1 MSYNFRTDNGVEKI
15 NKTFDDGSFYEIP
28 CVLDDSGN
36 VDETESKL
44 RIDGLHETEN
54 YTDVEKQTKIS
65 KDISSATTGTI

>member
-36 VDETESKL
+36 VDEAEAKL

-54 YTDVEKQTKIS
+54 YTVVEKQTKIS

>member
-15 NKTFDDGSFYEIP
+15 SKTFDDGMTYEIP

-36 VDETESKL
+36 VDEAESKL

>member
-15 NKTFDDGSFYEIP
+15 NKTFDDGSFYEIL

-36 VDETESKL
+36 VDEAESKL
-44 RIDGLHETEN
+44 RIDGWHETEN